1 MPRGPYGGKGRVTT
15 SAMKITV
22 EPSKCVASGMC
33 VLVED
38 SVFDQDDATGTVR
51 LLTDTDPP
59 EQVRENVREA
69 ARVCPALAISITE
82 DVPSA

>member
-1 MPRGPYGGKGRVTT
+1 
-15 SAMKITV
+15 MKITV

-38 SVFDQDDATGTVR
+38 SVFDQDEETGTVR
-51 LLTDTDPP
+51 LLSDTDPP
-59 EQVRENVREA
+59 PDVRENVREA

-82 DVPSA
+82 ESQA

>member
-1 MPRGPYGGKGRVTT
+1 
-15 SAMKITV
+15 MKISV

-38 SVFDQDDATGTVR
+38 SVFDQDEATGTVR
-51 LLTDTDPP
+51 LLAATDPP
-59 EQVRENVREA
+59 EAVRENVREA

-82 DVPSA
+82 DTPSA